1 MQEAVLWKKERN
13 GVRCELCERRC
24 FISKDK
30 SGYCLVRKNSENKLY
45 SLNYGKILDISTNTI
60 EKNPLFHFMP
70 GSATLSLT
78 MPGTNFF
85 HTPEEIEKTF
95 KDKDHN
101 ETVGKDYTP
110 EQIVKFAEDKGVAS
124 ITFSAEE
131 PFINFE
137 FAIKVA
143 KLAHR
148 SSIKNTFITNGYASE
163 ESVKKI
169 AKFLDAATVNFYGS
183 GDAEFY
189 QKFFDVPNMRPIFD
203 TVKQIKKQRLH
214 LEITNLVV
222 PQIGD
227 SSESC
232 KELADW
238 INAELGSGVPFHV
251 LRFFASPRFSDIPAT
266 CVGSLDKCIDEAKK
280 AGLRYV
286 YVGGVPGHSEEN
298 TYCYNCRELLITRE
312 GGKVKKSKLS
322 NDRCPTCGLKINVV
336 TS

>member
-1 MQEAVLWKKERN
+1 MQESLLWKKERN

-30 SGYCLVRKNSENKLY
+30 AGYCLVRKNFSNKLY
-45 SLNYGKILDISTNTI
+45 SLNYGKILDISTIAI

-70 GSATLSLT
+70 GSLTLSLT
-78 MPGTNFF
+78 NTGTNFF

-101 ETVGKDYTP
+101 EVVGKDYTP
-110 EQIVKFAEDKGVAS
+110 EQIVKLAEDKGVTS
-124 ITFSAEE
+124 ISFAAEE
-131 PFINFE
+131 PFMNFE

-148 SSIKNTFITNGYASE
+148 SSIKNTFITNAYASE

-169 AKFLDAATVNFYGS
+169 AKFLDAITVTFFGS

-189 QKFFDVPNMRPIFD
+189 QKFFDVPNMQPLFD
-203 TVKQIKKQRLH
+203 TVKQIKKQRIH
-214 LEITNLVV
+214 LEITDLIV

-227 SSESC
+227 NAESC

-251 LRFFASPRFSDIPAT
+251 LRFFASSRFSDIPITSVA
-266 CVGSLDKCIDEAKK
+266 SLDKCIDEVKK

-286 YVGGVPGHSEEN
+286 YIGGVPGHSEEN

-312 GGKVKKSKLS
+312 GGKMKKSKLS

>member
-30 SGYCLVRKNSENKLY
+30 AGYCLVRKNSGNKLY
-45 SLNYGKILDISTNTI
+45 SLNYGKVLDISTNAV

-70 GSATLSLT
+70 GSNTLSLV
-78 MPGTNFF
+78 MPGTNFS

-95 KDKDHN
+95 KDRDHD
-101 ETVGKDYTP
+101 EVVGKDYTP
-110 EQIVKFAEDKGVAS
+110 EQIVKFAEDKNMTS

-131 PFINFE
+131 PFMDFE

-148 SSIKNTFITNGYASE
+148 SSIKNTFVTNGYASE

-169 AKFLDAATVNFYGS
+169 AKFLDAVTVNFHGS

-189 QKFFDVPNMRPIFD
+189 QKFFDVPKMDPIFS
-203 TVKQIKKQRLH
+203 TVKQIKKQRIH
-214 LEITNLVV
+214 LEITDLII

-227 SSESC
+227 NPESC

-238 INAELGSGVPFHV
+238 INTELGSGIPFHV
-251 LRFFASPRFSDIPAT
+251 VRFFASNKFSDLPPTA
-266 CVGSLDKCIDEAKK
+266 VASLERCIDEAKK

-286 YVGGVPGHSEEN
+286 YISGVPGHSEEN

-312 GGKVKKSKLS
+312 GWKVKKSKLS
-322 NDRCPTCGLKINVV
+322 NDRCPTCGLKINIV

>member
-30 SGYCLVRKNSENKLY
+30 TGYCLVRKNFNNKLY
-45 SLNYGKILDISTNTI
+45 SLNYGKVLDISTNI
-60 EKNPLFHFMP
+60 VEKNPLFHFLP
-70 GSATLSLT
+70 GSSTLSIIS
-78 MPGTNFF
+78 PGTNFS
-85 HTPEEIEKTF
+85 HTPEEIGRMF

-101 ETVGKDYTP
+101 DVVGKDYTP
-110 EQIVKFAEDKGVAS
+110 EQIVSFAEDKGVGT
-124 ITFSAEE
+124 ITFSGDE
-131 PFINFE
+131 PFMNFE

-148 SSIKNTFITNGYASE
+148 SSIKNAFVTNAYASE
-163 ESVKKI
+163 EAVKKI
-169 AKFLDAATVNFYGS
+169 AKFLDAVTVNFHGS

-189 QKFFDVPNMRPIFD
+189 QKFFDVPKMGPIFS

-214 LEITNLVV
+214 IEITNLII

-227 SSESC
+227 NVEAC

-238 INAELGSGVPFHV
+238 INAELGSSVPFHV
-251 LRFFASPRFSDIPAT
+251 VRFFASNKFSDLPPTSVAT
-266 CVGSLDKCIDEAKK
+266 LEKCIDEAKK

-286 YVGGVPGHSEEN
+286 YLSGDPGNASEN

-322 NDRCPTCGLKINVV
+322 NDRCPTCGLKLNVL